1 MMKKNWDE
9 RRLTCHIC
17 NMKKN
22 MLTDIICLKL
32 LIHICA
38 MHSINFNF
46 ILLLLTQNAVP
57 FHICYAILTKETY
70 FFFIMCIAQPI
81 LILSF
86 VTEWFLY
93 IMSLDMPNCSNSSIT
108 TTVNIKNKN
117 ISLWEVFFLYIFVVF
132 TIRCFHV
139 AIVTVRWKSATFS
152 ETNF

>member
-1 MMKKNWDE
+1 MKKNWDE

-32 LIHICA
+32 PIHICA

-46 ILLLLTQNAVP
+46 ILLLLYENAVP
-57 FHICYAILTKETY
+57 FYICYAILTKEI
-70 FFFIMCIAQPI
+70 FFYTAQPI
-81 LILSF
+81 LILSV

-93 IMSLDMPNCSNSSIT
+93 IMSLDMPNCSYSNIIT
-108 TTVNIKNKN
+108 TTSNMKNKN

-132 TIRCFHV
+132 TIRYFHV